1 MAENQYHDIVQ
12 ITLRNR
18 IGYEKIAMACSESF
32 AEMFG
37 FPKDRIEDLKTIVGE
52 AFTNAM
58 RHGNKGRSNAKVLVS
73 MSCNN
78 ETIQVSVTD
87 EGAGLNKQSPH
98 PDVARIIENNEKMVG
113 GLGLFL
119 IKQLADKV
127 EFKKGSDNSHMIHM
141 ALKMKAQAKHAESK

>member
-12 ITLRNR
+12 ITLCNK
-18 IGYEKIAMACSESF
+18 IGYEKIAMACSASF

-52 AFTNAM
+52 ASTNAM
-58 RHGNKGRSNAKVLVS
+58 LHGNKGRSNAKVLVS
-73 MSCNN
+73 MSCKN
-78 ETIQVSVTD
+78 ETIRVSVTD
-87 EGAGLNKQSPH
+87 EGTGFDKQSSR
-98 PDVARIIENNEKMVG
+98 PDIARIIENNEKMVG

-127 EFKKGSDNSHMIHM
+127 EFKKKSDAGHMIHM
-141 ALKMKAQAKHAESK
+141 VLKMKAKADHAE